1 MLEVII
7 KKRNTNMELRLRRQ
21 SLRGRVNNMI
31 VVKQARLSIQNSE
44 SSDTRKQRCHLNNKP
59 KPSSKPKKIMNDN
72 TTSMS
77 MATISKIKRL
87 TMIIYT
93 CIQLK

>member
-7 KKRNTNMELRLRRQ
+7 KKRNTNMEPRLRRP

-31 VVKQARLSIQNSE
+31 VVRQPRLSIQNSE
-44 SSDTRKQRCHLNNKP
+44 NNDTIKQRCHLNNKP
-59 KPSSKPKKIMNDN
+59 KLSSKPKKIMNDN
-72 TTSMS
+72 TTNMS
-77 MATISKIKRL
+77 TTTISKIKRL